1 MKVKLIKTVEST
13 KTVTYEMELDIN
25 QVGEYLDNEEKFI
38 DSLIFYPYLN
48 LVKFH
53 KGNVVSDPMCAL
65 LPFFS

>member
-38 DSLIFYPYLN
+38 DSVRQSPNIKPVDSKENTTDWIRIYTDKTPY
-48 LVKFH
+48 
-53 KGNVVSDPMCAL
+53 
-65 LPFFS
+65 

>member
-38 DSLIFYPYLN
+38 DSVRQSPNFKPVDSKENTTDWIRIYTDKTP
-48 LVKFH
+48 
-53 KGNVVSDPMCAL
+53 
-65 LPFFS
+65 